1 MNLLFSH
8 IIYMLSTQVF
18 EAFGL
23 SSNLGSPTIVQK
35 NPLWIGDRSCG
46 MKRDGMQLITSAT
59 VGSNPTCT
67 TKIQK
72 FLKFFLVNLNFFK
85 N

>member
-46 MKRDGMQLITSAT
+46 MKRDGM
-59 VGSNPTCT
+59 
-67 TKIQK
+67 
-72 FLKFFLVNLNFFK
+72 
-85 N
+85 

>member
-1 MNLLFSH
+1 MV
-8 IIYMLSTQVF
+8 STQVF

-35 NPLWIGDRSCG
+35 NPLWIGDSRRG
-46 MKRDGMQLITSAT
+46 MKRDGMSLITSAT

-67 TKIQK
+67 TKI
-72 FLKFFLVNLNFFK
+72 
-85 N
+85 